1 MIRHQV
7 RLTVNGKTI
16 EESVEPRTHLADLL
30 RDKLRLTGTHLR
42 CEQGVCGACTVLI
55 DGQPARSCITYANLC
70 ERASI
75 VTIEGLENDAVTE
88 RLRRAFS
95 LEHGLQCGFC
105 TPGMLVTARDI
116 VMRIPDAD
124 EARIRLELSGNLCR
138 CTGYAGIVRAVQRV
152 LAEKLELENVAE
164 VERDL
169 PLAPV
174 GSRPPQQKSA
184 ARAIAPASQQLPQ
197 RADSVSEPTSFGL
210 GSKKPNVTIVQS
222 FEVGRPR
229 EEVWR
234 FFADVEDVASC
245 LPGARLNGPPLNNQV
260 QGRFVVKLGPILAS
274 FAGAAKIE
282 RNDET
287 YSGRILGG
295 GQDANAGSR
304 ASGEIEYRLS
314 ARNSGPATKVE
325 LEIRALMT
333 GPLAQF
339 GRGRVVED
347 LTKRILATFAAN
359 VEAKLS
365 GRGEKV
371 VSGEPFYAGSLLK
384 DLATARL
391 SALVEPI
398 RRMFRPRD

>member
-75 VTIEGLENDAVTE
+75 ITIEGLENDAVTK

-138 CTGYAGIVRAVQRV
+138 CTGYAGIVRAVQLV

-184 ARAIAPASQQLPQ
+184 ARAVAPASQQLPQ
-197 RADSVSEPTSFGL
+197 RAKFGIGAQQL
-210 GSKKPNVTIVQS
+210 RPWLKKPNITIVQS

-287 YSGRILGG
+287 YSGRILEVVRMPM
-295 GQDANAGSR
+295 QVR
-304 ASGEIEYRLS
+304 APA
-314 ARNSGPATKVE
+314 ARSNIDCRRATPD
-325 LEIRALMT
+325 R
-333 GPLAQF
+333 PP
-339 GRGRVVED
+339 
-347 LTKRILATFAAN
+347 
-359 VEAKLS
+359 KLNWKS
-365 GRGEKV
+365 V
-371 VSGEPFYAGSLLK
+371 P
-384 DLATARL
+384 
-391 SALVEPI
+391 
-398 RRMFRPRD
+398 

>member
-1 MIRHQV
+1 MIRQQV

-16 EESVEPRTHLADLL
+16 VESVEPRTHLADLL

-75 VTIEGLENDAVTE
+75 VTIEGLENDVVTA

-116 VMRIPDAD
+116 IMRIPDAD
-124 EARIRLELSGNLCR
+124 EARIRVELSGNLCR

-152 LAEKLELENVAE
+152 LAEKLKLANVVEAE
-164 VERDL
+164 REL

-174 GSRPPQQKSA
+174 GSRPPQEKSSA
-184 ARAIAPASQQLPQ
+184 KTIMPASQQLPQ
-197 RADSVSEPTSFGL
+197 LAESVSELTTFGL
-210 GSKKPNVTIVQS
+210 GSKKPNITIMQS
-222 FEVGRPR
+222 FKVDRTR

-245 LPGARLNGPPLNNQV
+245 LPGARLNGPPLDNQV

-274 FAGAAKIE
+274 FTGAAKIE
-282 RNDET
+282 RSDKT
-287 YSGRILGG
+287 YSGIISGS
-295 GQDANAGSR
+295 GQDANASSR
-304 ASGEIEYRLS
+304 AIGEIEYRLS
-314 ARNSGPATKVE
+314 ALDSVPVTKVD
-325 LEIRALMT
+325 LEIRALIT

-339 GRGRVVED
+339 GRSRIFED
-347 LTKRILATFAAN
+347 ITKRILETFASN
-359 VEAKLS
+359 MDAKLS
-365 GRGEKV
+365 GHVDKV
-371 VSGEPFYAGSLLK
+371 ASDAPLHVGCLLK
-384 DLATARL
+384 DLAKAKL
-391 SALVEPI
+391 LALVSPI
-398 RRMFRPRD
+398 RRILRSRE

>member
-1 MIRHQV
+1 MIRQQV

-55 DGQPARSCITYANLC
+55 DGQPARSCITYASLC
-70 ERASI
+70 ERASV
-75 VTIEGLENDAVTE
+75 VTIEGLENDVVTM

-138 CTGYAGIVRAVQRV
+138 CTGYAGIVRAVRRV
-152 LAEKLELENVAE
+152 LAEKLQLESVKAE
-164 VERDL
+164 REL

-174 GSRPPQQKSA
+174 GSRPPREKRLA
-184 ARAIAPASQQLPQ
+184 KTRTPASQQLPQ
-197 RADSVSEPTSFGL
+197 LAESVSELATFGL
-210 GSKKPNVTIVQS
+210 GSKKPNITIVQS
-222 FEVGRPR
+222 FKVDRTR

-245 LPGARLNGPPLNNQV
+245 LPGARLNGPPVDNQV

-274 FAGAAKIE
+274 FTGAAKIE
-282 RNDET
+282 RSDET
-287 YSGRILGG
+287 YSGIILGG
-295 GQDANAGSR
+295 GQDANASSR
-304 ASGEIEYRLS
+304 AIGEIEYRLS
-314 ARNSGPATKVE
+314 ALGSVPVTKVD
-325 LEIRALMT
+325 LEIRALIT

-339 GRGRVVED
+339 GRSRIFED
-347 LTKRILATFAAN
+347 ITKRILETFAAN
-359 VEAKLS
+359 MDAKLS
-365 GRGEKV
+365 GHV
-371 VSGEPFYAGSLLK
+371 DMVASDAPLHVGSLLK
-384 DLATARL
+384 DLAKAKL
-391 SALVEPI
+391 LALVSPI
-398 RRMFRPRD
+398 RRILRSRE

>member
-1 MIRHQV
+1 MIRQQV
-7 RLTVNGKTI
+7 RLTVNGKTVV
-16 EESVEPRTHLADLL
+16 ESVEPRTHLADLL

-55 DGQPARSCITYANLC
+55 DGQPARSCITYASLC
-70 ERASI
+70 EGASV
-75 VTIEGLENDAVTE
+75 VTIEGLENDAVTA

-152 LAEKLELENVAE
+152 LAEKLELANLVKAE
-164 VERDL
+164 REL

-174 GSRPPQQKSA
+174 GSRRPQQKSSTK
-184 ARAIAPASQQLPQ
+184 IIMPASQQLPQ
-197 RADSVSEPTSFGL
+197 PADSASEPTSFGL
-210 GSKKPNVTIVQS
+210 GSKKPNITIVQS

-229 EEVWR
+229 EEVWG
-234 FFADVEDVASC
+234 FFADVEDVVSC

-295 GQDANAGSR
+295 GQDADAGSR

-314 ARNSGPATKVE
+314 ARDSGSATKVE

-339 GRGRVVED
+339 GRSRVVED
-347 LTKRILATFAAN
+347 LTKRILETFAAN
-359 VEAKLS
+359 VEAKLG
-365 GRGEKV
+365 GRGEEV
-371 VSGEPFYAGSLLK
+371 VSGDPLSASSLVR
-384 DLATARL
+384 DIATARL